1 MSQKKANGK
10 GAFSKVGCMVF
21 IDNFYELNKQH
32 TRISYYT
39 KLHIV
44 ICGAADIAGENSF
57 TRAGRAGCYFKN
69 TDGWYK
75 ISDDGRHGTSPLD

>member
-1 MSQKKANGK
+1 
-10 GAFSKVGCMVF
+10 MVF

-44 ICGAADIAGENSF
+44 IGGAADIVGENSF
-57 TRAGRAGCYFKN
+57 TKAGRAGCHFKN
-69 TDGWYK
+69 
-75 ISDDGRHGTSPLD
+75 P